1 MGISFSILDLFLEV
15 AQVMSHLR
23 VGGGAVVSEVDLF
36 SSPPGISSEVERAG
50 RTDGGK
56 SGVAWQ

>member
-23 VGGGAVVSEVDLF
+23 VGGGAVVVSEVDLF
-36 SSPPGISSEVERAG
+36 SPPPGISSEVERAE
-50 RTDGGK
+50 
-56 SGVAWQ
+56 